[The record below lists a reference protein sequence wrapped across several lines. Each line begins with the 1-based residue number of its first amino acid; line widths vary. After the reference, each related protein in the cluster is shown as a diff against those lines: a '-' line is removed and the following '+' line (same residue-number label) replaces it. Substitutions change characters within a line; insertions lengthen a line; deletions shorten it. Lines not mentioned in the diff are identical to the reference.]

1 MLRSNWHFAIFA
13 RQFSHKITRAFP
25 GDLSLCVASY
35 QAICA
40 TPAFLIARLNFK
52 NRCGFYAMASY
63 GRRDMFD
70 RPTII
75 DEAFVRHVRE
85 GTLPAPR
92 RNVKHASAIPAQ
104 LMVDLFDTQIMS
116 RHLDLWARRSKG
128 KTFYSIG
135 SSGHEGMAALAAAT
149 RSTDMAFLHYRDAA
163 FLIQRKK
170 QAGGLTPLYDMALS
184 FAAAADDPISGGRH
198 KVLGC
203 AHTFVPPQTSTI
215 ASHLPKAVGA
225 AHAIGMANRLKL
237 QDAVLPKDAIIL
249 CSFGDA
255 SANHSTSQ
263 GAFNAA
269 CWAAYQKLPMPI
281 VFLCED
287 NGIGISV
294 KTPGGWIEANF
305 AHRPALNYIQCD
317 GVDMV
322 DALNGAHEAVSVAR
336 RKREPV
342 FLHMRTVRLMG
353 HAGADVEAS
362 YASMAAIEANEAQD
376 PLLHTARH
384 LIESAGLSRD
394 DIVARYEDMRAR
406 VERVA
411 ADALAKPRL
420 ETAAAVM
427 VPIEPVKGRRQ
438 SPELPSPEKRDTLFI
453 KDARNLAKP
462 VTLAK
467 SINFA
472 LADLM
477 LQYPN
482 VSLFGE
488 DVSLKGGVYGVTQG
502 LRDKFGAA
510 RVFDTLLDEQTILGL
525 AIGMAHNGFVPIPEI
540 QFLAYLHN
548 AEDQIRG
555 EAATLSFFSNQQYTN
570 PMVLRI
576 AGLPYQ
582 KGFGGHFHND
592 NSLAVLTDIPGIIV
606 ACPSSAADAPAMLR
620 ECVRMAHEDGRVIVF
635 VEPIA
640 LYHTSDLHAN
650 GDGGW
655 TADYAAP
662 DVAQQIG
669 FGEVGVYGKGVD
681 LCIVTYGNG
690 YFLSCQ
696 AEAVLKAEHGL
707 NIRIVDLRW
716 LHPLPE
722 EAIVKAAAD
731 CKAVLIV
738 DEARRSGSLSEK
750 LMTAFAE
757 AGRGDGTQRITA
769 EDCFIPL
776 GPAAEL
782 MLPSKESIIA
792 AALVATGRMS

>member
-1 MLRSNWHFAIFA
+1 
-13 RQFSHKITRAFP
+13 
-25 GDLSLCVASY
+25 
-35 QAICA
+35 
-40 TPAFLIARLNFK
+40 
-52 NRCGFYAMASY
+52 
-63 GRRDMFD
+63 MFD
-70 RPTII
+70 RPTIL
-75 DEAFVRHVRE
+75 DAAFSRRVAAHDF
-85 GTLPAPR
+85 PASRDNSTALSFPS
-92 RNVKHASAIPAQ
+92 H
-104 LMVDLFDTQIMS
+104 LLVDIFDSQIMS

-135 SSGHEGMAALAAAT
+135 SSGHEGTAAMAAAT
-149 RSTDMAFLHYRDAA
+149 RATDMAFLHYRDGA

-184 FAAAADDPISGGRH
+184 FAASADDPISGGRH

-215 ASHLPKAVGA
+215 ASHLPKAVGS
-225 AHAIGMANRLKL
+225 AHSLGMAQRL
-237 QDAVLPKDAIIL
+237 QYADAVLPHDSIIL

-269 CWAAYQKLPMPI
+269 CWAAYQHLPMPI

-294 KTPGGWIEANF
+294 RTPGGWIAANF
-305 AHRPALNYIQCD
+305 AHRPALHYVSCD
-317 GVDMV
+317 GADLN
-322 DALNGAHEAVSVAR
+322 DALRGCEEAVTYARTR
-336 RKREPV
+336 RKPV
-342 FLHMRTVRLMG
+342 FLHMQTVRLMG
-353 HAGADVEAS
+353 HAGADVELS
-362 YASMAAIEANEAQD
+362 YAPIAQIEAAEGQD
-376 PLLHTARH
+376 PLLHTARILH
-384 LIESAGLSRD
+384 EQAGMSGAE
-394 DIVARYEDMRAR
+394 IVARYEEMRAR

-411 ADALAKPRL
+411 LDALAKPRL
-420 ETAAAVM
+420 ITATEVMASIQPERAVK
-427 VPIEPVKGRRQ
+427 P
-438 SPELPSPEKRDTLFI
+438 SPPSPEAAKREVLFE

-472 LADLM
+472 LADIM
-477 LQYPN
+477 LRYPN
-482 VSLFGE
+482 VAVFGE
-488 DVSLKGGVYGVTQG
+488 DVARKGGVYGVTQG
-502 LRDKFGAA
+502 LQEKFGAA

-555 EAATLSFFSNQQYTN
+555 EAATLSFFSNRQYRN
-570 PMVLRI
+570 PMVVRI

-620 ECVRMAHEDGRVIVF
+620 ECVRLAHEDGRVVVF
-635 VEPIA
+635 IEPIA
-640 LYHTSDLHAN
+640 LYHTSDLHAPD
-650 GDGGW
+650 DGGW
-655 TADYAAP
+655 IAPYSAP
-662 DVAQQIG
+662 DNDTVIPLGALGQ
-669 FGEVGVYGKGVD
+669 FGNGNE
-681 LCIVTYGNG
+681 LAIITYGNG

-696 AEAVLKAEHGL
+696 AARELEAEGVDL
-707 NIRIVDLRW
+707 RIIDLRW
-716 LHPLPE
+716 LHPLEPDS
-722 EAIVKAAAD
+722 IAASVAD
-731 CKAVLIV
+731 CRKILIV
-738 DEARRSGSLSEK
+738 DECRKSGSLSEK
-750 LMTAFAE
+750 LMTLLTE
-757 AGRGDGTQRITA
+757 AGRGDAISRITA

-782 MLPSKESIIA
+782 VLPSKSSILEA
-792 AALVATGRMS
+792 ARAALS

>member
-1 MLRSNWHFAIFA
+1 
-13 RQFSHKITRAFP
+13 
-25 GDLSLCVASY
+25 
-35 QAICA
+35 
-40 TPAFLIARLNFK
+40 
-52 NRCGFYAMASY
+52 
-63 GRRDMFD
+63 MFD
-70 RPTII
+70 RATII
-75 DEAFVRHVRE
+75 DEAFTAHVRE
-85 GTLPAPR
+85 GTLPPSRSNVNQSFDVAPDT
-92 RNVKHASAIPAQ
+92 
-104 LMVDLFDTQIMS
+104 LVDLFDTVIMN

-135 SSGHEGMAALAAAT
+135 SSGHEGTAALAAAT
-149 RSTDMAFLHYRDAA
+149 RPTDMAFLHYRDAA

-203 AHTFVPPQTSTI
+203 AHTFIPPQTSTI

-225 AHAIGMANRLKL
+225 AHSIGMAHRLKL
-237 QDAVLPKDAIIL
+237 DNAVLPNDAIIL

-281 VFLCED
+281 IFLCED

-305 AHRPALNYIQCD
+305 AHRPALNYVQCD
-317 GVDMV
+317 GVDML
-322 DALNGAHEAVSVAR
+322 DALRGAQEAVAIAR
-336 RKREPV
+336 RKRQPV

-362 YASMAAIEANEAQD
+362 YASLAAIEANEAQD
-376 PLLHTARH
+376 PLLHAARH
-384 LIESAGLSRD
+384 VMERAGLSIE
-394 DIVARYEDMRAR
+394 DIVTRYEDMRAR

-411 ADALAKPRL
+411 LDALAKPRL

-427 VPIEPVKGRRQ
+427 EPIVPIVGERS
-438 SPELPSPEKRDTLFI
+438 SPDVPTAEKRDALFA
-453 KDARNLAKP
+453 KDARNLSKP

-477 LQYPN
+477 LRYSN
-482 VSLFGE
+482 ISLFGE
-488 DVSLKGGVYGVTQG
+488 DVARKGGVYGVTQG
-502 LRDKFGAA
+502 LQDKFGAA

-525 AIGMAHNGFVPIPEI
+525 AIGMAHNGFVPVPEV

-606 ACPSSAADAPAMLR
+606 ACPSNAADAPAMLR
-620 ECVRMAHEDGRVIVF
+620 ECARMAHEDGRVIVF

-640 LYHTSDLHAN
+640 LYHMTDLNEA

-669 FGEVGVYGKGVD
+669 FGEPGIYGAGKD
-681 LCIVTYGNG
+681 LCIITYGNG
-690 YFLSCQ
+690 YYLSRQ
-696 AEAVLKAEHGL
+696 AEAVLKTEHGL
-707 NIRIVDLRW
+707 NVRIVDLRW

-722 EAIVKAAAD
+722 DAIIKATAD

-750 LMTAFAE
+750 LMTIFAE
-757 AGRGDGTQRITA
+757 AGRSDAVLRITA
-769 EDCFIPL
+769 QDCFIPL

-782 MLPSKESIIA
+782 VLPSKESIIA
-792 AALVATGRMS
+792 AALAAAGQTITGQGA